1 MSENLQIFCLPSH
14 EVPCLV
20 RAFLRCLFWTIC
32 ELYMVGHHIV
42 EVAYWACCC
51 LIWSHDNPV
60 SRHSLS
66 PSSCSCE
73 KNLKNMKYAWELFRD
88 FQSCRH
94 FLSGWVHFF
103 LCVSMMCHE
112 GALPS
117 SSSRGPGPLKTDLYR
132 NQCFLFQR
140 VTIVTTVNFVCFDCK
155 RCQTYKQVALWVKPP
170 CWVSLP

>member
-1 MSENLQIFCLPSH
+1 MRGNCFVIF
-14 EVPCLV
+14 
-20 RAFLRCLFWTIC
+20 
-32 ELYMVGHHIV
+32 
-42 EVAYWACCC
+42 
-51 LIWSHDNPV
+51 NPAGT
-60 SRHSLS
+60 SFQ
-66 PSSCSCE
+66 
-73 KNLKNMKYAWELFRD
+73 NFR
-88 FQSCRH
+88 
-94 FLSGWVHFF
+94 LGTLF
-103 LCVSMMCHE
+103 LCMSMICHE